1 MKTRKPTAVSELLA
15 QGKAKLERLK
25 RGADAATEALA
36 AVQHALPTEAAGH
49 VWGASLAEEGVLT
62 LVIDSGGWASRLR
75 YALPEL
81 APRVSTA
88 LGKRVARVIVRV
100 RPRPRP
106 R

>member
-1 MKTRKPTAVSELLA
+1 MRKPTAVSELLA
-15 QGKAKLERLK
+15 QGKGKLERLK
-25 RGADAATEALA
+25 SGADAASQTLA
-36 AVQHALPTEAAGH
+36 AVQHILPTEAAGH
-49 VWGASLAEEGVLT
+49 VWGASLDGEGVLT
-62 LVIDSGGWASRLR
+62 LVTDSGSWASRLR

-88 LGKRVARVIVRV
+88 LGKGVARAVVRV